1 MGSKGKPRQASWR
14 KTGLSLVADQM
25 EGREIGQR
33 EVLLFPEFF
42 PRLSLQVSE
51 P

>member
-14 KTGLSLVADQM
+14 KTGLSLVADRM
-25 EGREIGQR
+25 AGREEGLW

-42 PRLSLQVSE
+42 PRLSLQVLE